1 MPLDLERLRRET
13 PGVQDHIHLNH
24 AGASLLSTPVL
35 SAMKRYLDD
44 EARIGGYRQ
53 AARTAE
59 HREQIR
65 ADIGRLIHAPPE
77 SIAFTTSATD
87 SWNTIFLTL
96 AERLGPGARIIVDSA
111 LYGSHA
117 ITLLRTC
124 ERTGARLERV
134 GDDPAGRLDLGALE
148 RALALPGVA
157 LACLTH
163 MPTSSGLVNP
173 MEDAAQRCSA
183 AGVPLV
189 VDACQSV
196 GQWPVFVDR
205 MPCVALTATGRKY
218 LRGPR
223 GTGFLYV
230 DPAALPGLVPPT
242 PDLRGAVWTGDGSYE
257 LVADARRF
265 ERWEQD
271 LAAVH
276 GLGVAV
282 EQALDVGILA
292 IRHRIEGLA
301 SRLRHQLAE
310 LPGVRVLD
318 RGPELSGICTFTVRD
333 RAPETVK
340 AALAAAGVVVSVSH
354 HTSGRWDLGPKGVD
368 AVVRASVH
376 VLNTEDELDRA
387 VAALAPLIGRPGAA
401 P

>member
-1 MPLDLERLRRET
+1 LDLERLRRET

-53 AARTAE
+53 AVRTAE

-65 ADIGRLIHAPPE
+65 ADIARLIHAPPE
-77 SIAFTTSATD
+77 GIAFTTSATD

-282 EQALDVGILA
+282 EQALDIGILA

-318 RGPELSGICTFTVRD
+318 RGPELSGICTFTLRD
-333 RAPETVK
+333 RAPEAVK

-387 VAALAPLIGRPGAA
+387 VAALAALIGRQGAA

>member
-1 MPLDLERLRRET
+1 MPLDLDRLRRQT
-13 PGVQDHIHLNH
+13 PGVQDHVHLNH

-35 SAMKRYLDD
+35 AAMKRYLDE
-44 EARIGGYRQ
+44 EARHGGYRQ

-87 SWNTIFLTL
+87 GWNTILLTL
-96 AERLGPGARIIVDSA
+96 AERLGPGARVVVDNA

-134 GDDPAGRLDLGALE
+134 GDDAEGRLDLGALE
-148 RALALPGVA
+148 AALALPGVA
-157 LACLTH
+157 FACLTH

-173 MEDAAQRCSA
+173 LEAAAQRCAA

-205 MPCVALTATGRKY
+205 MPCVALAATGRKY

-230 DPAALPGLVPPT
+230 DPAATPGLVPPA
-242 PDLRGAVWTGDGSYE
+242 PDLRGATWTADGAYQ
-257 LVADARRF
+257 LVPDARRF

-282 EQALDVGILA
+282 EQALDIGVLA

-301 SRLRHQLAE
+301 AGLRRRLAA
-310 LPGVRVLD
+310 LPGVTVHD
-318 RGPELSGICTFTVRD
+318 RGPELSGICTFTVEG
-333 RAPETVK
+333 RAPE
-340 AALAAAGVVVSVSH
+340 AIRAGLAAAGVVVSVSH

-376 VLNTEDELDRA
+376 VLNTDDELDRA
-387 VAALAPLIGRPGAA
+387 VAALAALIA
-401 P
+401 PTGVAP